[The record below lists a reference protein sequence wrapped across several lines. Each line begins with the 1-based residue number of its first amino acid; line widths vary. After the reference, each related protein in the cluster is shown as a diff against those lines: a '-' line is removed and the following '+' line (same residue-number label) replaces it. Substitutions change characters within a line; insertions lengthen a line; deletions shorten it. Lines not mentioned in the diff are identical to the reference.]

1 MIVSEKKFSSRGIEA
16 MRDSQQVERE
26 FDSLRELAQRT
37 GKTYRTLHRAV
48 QAGKIKTVRFGGSVM
63 VPKWEV
69 ARVLEKGF

>member
-1 MIVSEKKFSSRGIEA
+1 MIVKDRIFSDGGIEA
-16 MRDSQQVERE
+16 MQGSQQVERE
-26 FDSLRELAQRT
+26 FNSLRELAQRT

-48 QAGKIKTVRFGGSVM
+48 QTGKIKTVRFGGSVM